1 MSRCYRLFCRT
12 LDHLGSTR
20 VVTFVTF
27 VTDEAGADEAGADE
41 AGADEAGA
49 DEAGADVSRLGYTP
63 FGELIPS
70 SLGSRVGLTTLQ
82 NVDRPSSRRQL
93 PRDPRKTDG
102 CPDLA
107 R

>member
-20 VVTFVTF
+20 VVTFVT
-27 VTDEAGADEAGADE
+27 
-41 AGADEAGA
+41 

-70 SLGSRVGLTTLQ
+70 SLGSRVGLTTL
-82 NVDRPSSRRQL
+82 
-93 PRDPRKTDG
+93 
-102 CPDLA
+102 
-107 R
+107 